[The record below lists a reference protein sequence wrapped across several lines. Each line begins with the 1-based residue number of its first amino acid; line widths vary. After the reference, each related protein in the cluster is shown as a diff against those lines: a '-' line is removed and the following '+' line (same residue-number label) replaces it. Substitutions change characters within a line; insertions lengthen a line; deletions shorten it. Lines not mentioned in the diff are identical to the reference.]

1 MLNECAGGVLLAHRI
16 PPPCWS
22 SNFLLKFLWK
32 VCARCLASGGT
43 GKPLLSF
50 IHSRRLSYSTVNEK
64 TLGMGLEQTVL
75 IAFRRDLA
83 GYSCAEWVRGP
94 NFLPGVVTEG
104 TGASQVARNG
114 FWSPRGSRFGKLKT
128 PIPFELGSSS
138 PSCPQPPLPHCAPR
152 RECKHNTD
160 SVFL

>member
-1 MLNECAGGVLLAHRI
+1 MRTGSHR
-16 PPPCWS
+16 PHHS
-22 SNFLLKFLWK
+22 SNLLLKFLWK
-32 VCARCLASGGT
+32 VCTFCLAPGGT
-43 GKPLLSF
+43 SKPLLSF
-50 IHSRRLSYSTVNEK
+50 IHSTRLSYSTVNEK
-64 TLGMGLEQTVL
+64 ILGMGLEQIVL

-94 NFLPGVVTEG
+94 NFLPGVATEG

-128 PIPFELGSSS
+128 RITSELGSSS
-138 PSCPQPPLPHCAPR
+138 PSCPQPSLSYCAPR

-160 SVFL
+160 SGFL